1 MLIIKGNVRSA
12 LFPRTSLQIYDRQ
25 FLLWQLWQI
34 TADSKYDVVSLL
46 PTAICTEESQT
57 GKNVYLL
64 M

>member
-12 LFPRTSLQIYDRQ
+12 LFPRTSLQISDRQ
-25 FLLWQLWQI
+25 FPLWQI

-46 PTAICTEESQT
+46 PTAISTEESQT